1 MIPMPQLRARLLPA
15 IIPVLSIGAAVSMV
29 FALGSSL
36 PGPTGPSVASNSQT
50 ERGSADAVAAGR
62 SLFVQS
68 CAHCHGDDARGS
80 GEDSD
85 GPDLH
90 GLRISNARIATVVHH
105 GIQGEMPSFSKK
117 LSPADTAVL
126 IEYLRSLH

>member
-15 IIPVLSIGAAVSMV
+15 IIPALSIASAVSMV
-29 FALGSSL
+29 FALGSSS
-36 PGPTGPSVASNSQT
+36 PGPGGPPAPKVSPAVWN
-50 ERGSADAVAAGR
+50 SADAVTTGR

-105 GIQGEMPSFSKK
+105 GIRGEMPSFSKK
-117 LSPADTAVL
+117 LSPEEAAEL
-126 IEYLRSLH
+126 IAYLRTLR

>member
-1 MIPMPQLRARLLPA
+1 MIPMTQLRARLLPA
-15 IIPVLSIGAAVSMV
+15 IIPVLSIASAVSMV
-29 FALGSSL
+29 FALGSSS
-36 PGPTGPSVASNSQT
+36 PGPGGPPVAKLSP
-50 ERGSADAVAAGR
+50 AGR
-62 SLFVQS
+62 SSTDSIATGRALFIQS

-105 GIQGEMPSFSKK
+105 GIRGEMPSFRKK
-117 LSPADTAVL
+117 LSPEETAEL
-126 IEYLRSLH
+126 IAYLRTLQ

>member
-1 MIPMPQLRARLLPA
+1 MPQLRARLLPA
-15 IIPVLSIGAAVSMV
+15 IIPVLSLAAAVSMV
-29 FALGSSL
+29 FALGSSP
-36 PGPTGPSVASNSQT
+36 PGPHGPPVANISPTVRTSAESVAT
-50 ERGSADAVAAGR
+50 GR
-62 SLFVQS
+62 ALFIQS

-105 GIQGEMPSFSKK
+105 GIRGEMPSFSKK
-117 LSPADTAVL
+117 LSAEETAEL
-126 IEYLRSLH
+126 IAYLRTLQ

>member
-1 MIPMPQLRARLLPA
+1 MPQLRARLLPA
-15 IIPVLSIGAAVSMV
+15 IIPMLSLAAAVSMV
-29 FALGSSL
+29 FALGSSS
-36 PGPTGPSVASNSQT
+36 PGPGGPPFANTSPTMRTSADSVAT
-50 ERGSADAVAAGR
+50 GR
-62 SLFVQS
+62 ALFIQS